1 MIGRSAAL
9 CQARC
14 AIGSDEEEISGRI
27 CWLAIHEGI
36 PVEEAED
43 GKETTMFRQ
52 RGAMAD
58 E

>member
-27 CWLAIHEGI
+27 CWLAIHERI
-36 PVEEAED
+36 RVEEAQD
-43 GKETTMFRQ
+43 GKETMMFKP
-52 RGAMAD
+52 RGND
-58 E
+58 G